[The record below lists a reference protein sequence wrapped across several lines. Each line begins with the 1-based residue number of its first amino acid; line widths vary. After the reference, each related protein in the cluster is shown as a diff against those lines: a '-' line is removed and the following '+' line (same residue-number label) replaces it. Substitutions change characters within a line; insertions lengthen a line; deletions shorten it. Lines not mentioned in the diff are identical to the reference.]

1 MLSPIFFLLCGGII
15 TILIEGTV
23 LWFGLGR
30 RYSTGEKLFFAV
42 WLTAATYPVV
52 VLVLPSLMSTS
63 EPRSAY
69 LFAAESFAII
79 GECALF
85 TIGSVRLDKSVYFKE
100 LGVIV
105 IANLISFAGGEFYFR
120 LLA

>member
-1 MLSPIFFLLCGGII
+1 MIFLLCGGII
-15 TILIEGTV
+15 TIVIEGTV

-30 RYSTGEKLFFAV
+30 RYSTGEKLFFAA

-63 EPRSAY
+63 EPRSSY

-79 GECALF
+79 GECVLF
-85 TIGSVRLDKSVYFKE
+85 TIGSVCLDKPVYFKE
-100 LGVIV
+100 LGVIA
-105 IANLISFAGGEFYFR
+105 IANLISFAAGECYFR